1 MNLLVPQGSGRRA
14 VLKNL
19 VKIYGERNT
28 GTNYIDRLIRM
39 NLEAHLLDGVAPGY
53 IQTVQRILPG
63 KQFVR
68 DKYFELT
75 YGKNLGWKHTT
86 VKPEPELR
94 RYDIV
99 KEGVCFVTVTKNPY
113 SWLLSLHRRPYH
125 RYYGEVPDFE
135 SFLRA
140 PWKTV
145 GRDNC
150 ESVLRDPMELWNI
163 KNGSYLRLKSLKA
176 ANITSESVLAD
187 PKALIDRLSD
197 SFSIPTSDRYFS
209 NLDKSTKD
217 KNKNFDYYTDYY
229 LNERWKDELTDEAV
243 SIINSR
249 LDKAVVDYFGYQ
261 LLDN

>member
-1 MNLLVPQGSGRRA
+1 M
-14 VLKNL
+14 KKL

-28 GTNYIDRLIRM
+28 GTNYIDTLIRM
-39 NLEAHLLDGVAPGY
+39 NLETDLLNGIVPKH
-53 IQTVQRILPG
+53 IQLMQRALPG

-75 YGKNLGWKHTT
+75 YDKNLGWKHTT
-86 VKPEPELR
+86 VKPESELR
-94 RYDIV
+94 RYEIL

-125 RYYGEVPDFE
+125 HYYGEKPDFV
-135 SFLRA
+135 SFLRS

-150 ESVLRDPMELWNI
+150 ESVLRDPIELWNI
-163 KNGSYLRLKSLKA
+163 KNKSYLRLKSVDA
-176 ANITSESVLAD
+176 ANITTESVIAD
-187 PKALIDRLSD
+187 PKALIDNLSD
-197 SFSIPTSDRYFS
+197 SFSISRSANYFS
-209 NLDKSTKD
+209 NLNESTKD
-217 KNKNFDYYTDYY
+217 KSKNYDYYNDYY

-243 SIINSR
+243 AIINSR
-249 LDKAVVDYFGYQ
+249 IDNSLLEYFGYK